1 MSQQCQQLSK
11 CELMRR
17 IDEYFF
23 ALYDLSLYLDTH
35 PDDCG
40 ALSNYHSLNE
50 QYQEYYNEYI
60 KTYGPIAFTDVKS
73 EDYWTWVA
81 EEWPWEGGMA

>member
-1 MSQQCQQLSK
+1 MNQQISRCA
-11 CELMRR
+11 LMRK

-40 ALSNYHSLNE
+40 ALSKYHSLIE
-50 QYQEYYNEYI
+50 TYKEYYDEYV
-60 KTYGPIAFTDVKS
+60 KSYGPIAFTDVKS
-73 EDYWTWVA
+73 DDYWTWVA
-81 EEWPWEGGMA
+81 EDWPWEGGMA